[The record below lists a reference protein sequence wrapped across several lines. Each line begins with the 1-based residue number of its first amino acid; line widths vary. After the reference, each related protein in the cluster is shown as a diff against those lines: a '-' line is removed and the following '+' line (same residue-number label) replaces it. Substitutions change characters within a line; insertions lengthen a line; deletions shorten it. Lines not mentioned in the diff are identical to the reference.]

1 LKLKNSDDNS
11 IFIQEYIDRGNI
23 AIELV
28 SSGDIKI
35 VKGSSWD
42 NLIVY
47 MMAGNREGYDKNT
60 KSSRIGY

>member
-1 LKLKNSDDNS
+1 LKYSDDDI

-35 VKGSSWD
+35 DKGGSWD

-47 MMAGNREGYDKNT
+47 MMASNREGYDKNT